1 MILQNNNDDDDSKT
15 GAMLLWCGHLRKGQ
29 CHCSGWTSHL
39 SAACFN
45 VQWVC
50 RVYGHGYLSCSLFI
64 CTANIYIYMYKYICL
79 SLNSVYFLN
88 GTALT
93 FLTAT
98 IISTIQVRL
107 RHMLPA
113 DGHGNTSSRDR
124 MEEAHRLAMG
134 CRCDGM
140 SLPHTHHH
148 TFEYS
153 RTATKSIMLHR
164 FHHLYVSSVPFWPR
178 RKVFKDRIYQYILIS
193 YLVKIGEPRNACTFN
208 EAEGHPGTPTRSDTS
223 PGSTSKKCQDAIEE
237 RQFFSG
243 WKLEMYHSQT
253 WIEDI
258 LGRIWLVYPI

>member
-1 MILQNNNDDDDSKT
+1 
-15 GAMLLWCGHLRKGQ
+15 
-29 CHCSGWTSHL
+29 
-39 SAACFN
+39 
-45 VQWVC
+45 
-50 RVYGHGYLSCSLFI
+50 
-64 CTANIYIYMYKYICL
+64 MYKYICL
-79 SLNSVYFLN
+79 SVNGVYFLN

-98 IISTIQVRL
+98 IISTNQVRL

-113 DGHGNTSSRDR
+113 DDHGNTSSRDR

-164 FHHLYVSSVPFWPR
+164 FHHLYVSSVPFWPL
-178 RKVFKDRIYQYILIS
+178 RKVFKDRIYHIS
-193 YLVKIGEPRNACTFN
+193 SKLGSPEMLVLSMRPKAIQEPPPSQIHRPGVPQKKVPRCDRR
-208 EAEGHPGTPTRSDTS
+208 EA
-223 PGSTSKKCQDAIEE
+223 I
-237 RQFFSG
+237 FFSG
-243 WKLEMYHSQT
+243 WKLEMYRSQT